1 MRNQCG
7 EAHTLRIL
15 AHLPCTGLRSWCN
28 EADGD
33 PNQVLNPGG
42 NLIHLGIHLR
52 HKNRHNG
59 TLTHAHKCTRSA
71 SVSPNKVTK
80 FQERLVGTSLVVRW
94 LRLRALNAEGPGLI
108 PGQGTRSHMLQRRVC
123 MLQRKD
129 LAFHN
134 LDLCRKKERLLST
147 GELTAGCGPG
157 VVDWVWQGGTQTHPT
172 LELHIHSSLGNPR
185 PGVIQNSAF
194 FFSVCC
200 DF

>member
-1 MRNQCG
+1 MDVDKAVAAAKDAFENG
-7 EAHTLRIL
+7 EWGRMNARDRGRLMYRYDFFKSTSLR
-15 AHLPCTGLRSWCN
+15 
-28 EADGD
+28 
-33 PNQVLNPGG
+33 
-42 NLIHLGIHLR
+42 
-52 HKNRHNG
+52 
-59 TLTHAHKCTRSA
+59 
-71 SVSPNKVTK
+71 
-80 FQERLVGTSLVVRW
+80 TSLVVQW
-94 LRLRALNAEGPGLI
+94 LRFHAPNAEGPGLI

-123 MLQRKD
+123 ILPRKD